1 MKKIGDKFTKDTKKV
16 ISLAEINEEATTSRR
31 VFPSD
36 YQLLREMAFKEDKTI
51 TQILDDVFEFIKP
64 KVDGSGLS
72 FLPEVND
79 KTKSSTHKA
88 VRLSVEFNDYLN
100 KLSENVEKL
109 SSKKLL
115 SACLLFYIKNR

>member
-1 MKKIGDKFTKDTKKV
+1 MKKIGDKFTKDSKKV
-16 ISLAEINEEATTSRR
+16 ISLTEVNEEATTSRR
-31 VFPSD
+31 VFPND
-36 YQLLREMAFKEDKTI
+36 YKALREMAFNEEKTI
-51 TQILDDVFEFIKP
+51 TQILDDVYEFIKP
-64 KVDGSGLS
+64 KVKGSGLS

-100 KLSENVEKL
+100 ELSKNVEKI